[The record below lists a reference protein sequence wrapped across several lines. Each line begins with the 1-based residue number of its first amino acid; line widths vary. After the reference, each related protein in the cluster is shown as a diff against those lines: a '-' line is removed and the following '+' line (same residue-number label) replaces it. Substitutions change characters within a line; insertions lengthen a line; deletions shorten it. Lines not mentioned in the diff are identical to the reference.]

1 MTQRGD
7 LTGEPSGGPLNPG
20 PAPSGVGWPASSPF
34 QWYESPASYQPAGS
48 YQPTPSQ
55 ESAWWTDALR
65 DPWRDP
71 AAPAAIRLPGV
82 PADPGPALEPPPE
95 PPTPRPGL
103 RLVFLVSLMTA
114 LLAGSLGGA
123 LGYVTAARNG
133 ISALP
138 GQGEVPPLAKRP
150 PESVAGV
157 VRETMPSLV
166 TILIHNRSQ
175 DGNGSG
181 FVISTDG
188 HVVTNEHVAMAG
200 GPKADLRVVFSD
212 GSTER
217 AKLVGASA
225 ESDIA
230 VLKVDRTGL
239 TPVTFGDSD
248 RVVVGDPVIA
258 VGAPLGLR
266 NTVTTGVVSAVDRP
280 VAGGRNDPSV
290 FAAIQTDAPIN
301 PGNSGGALLDGG
313 GRVVGVNTAIYT
325 VKPSDDG
332 TGGSIGLGFAIPINQ
347 AKRVAAEI
355 VRTGHAR
362 NPVIGAEMDTNYS
375 TLSGG
380 VRLAEVES
388 GGPAAKGG
396 LKAGDVVTKLN
407 GQPLREPIDLVA
419 LIRKH
424 APGAV
429 INMEYLRG
437 SGRHTARITL
447 GADE

>member
-1 MTQRGD
+1 VTQRGD
-7 LTGEPSGGPLNPG
+7 LAGEPAGGPFHVGSTGAGG
-20 PAPSGVGWPASSPF
+20 PFDTPYESS
-34 QWYESPASYQPAGS
+34 YESP
-48 YQPTPSQ
+48 
-55 ESAWWTDALR
+55 WWTDALR

-71 AAPAAIRLPGV
+71 ATPAAIRVPGV
-82 PADPGPALEPPPE
+82 PADPGPPLEPPPE
-95 PPTPRPGL
+95 QPASRPGL

-114 LLAGSLGGA
+114 LLAGALGGA
-123 LGYVTAARNG
+123 LGYVVAARNG
-133 ISALP
+133 VGTLV
-138 GQGEVPPLAKRP
+138 GQGEPPPLAKRP

-157 VRETMPSLV
+157 VRDTMPSLV

-181 FVISTDG
+181 FVISADG
-188 HVVTNEHVAMAG
+188 YVVTNEHVAMAG
-200 GPKADLRVVFSD
+200 GADADLRVVFSD
-212 GSTER
+212 GATAR

-239 TPVTFGDSD
+239 VPVTFGDSD
-248 RVVVGDPVIA
+248 KVAVGDPAIA
-258 VGAPLGLR
+258 VGAPLGLQ

-280 VAGGRNDPSV
+280 VAGGQNDPSV

-313 GRVVGVNTAIYT
+313 GRVIGVNTAIYT

-332 TGGSIGLGFAIPINQ
+332 SGGSIGLGFAIPVNQ

-362 NPVIGAEMDTNYS
+362 NPVIGAEMDTSYRNL
-375 TLSGG
+375 TGG
-380 VRLAEVES
+380 VRLSKVES
-388 GGPAAKGG
+388 EGPAAKAG

-407 GQPLREPIDLVA
+407 GRPLREPIDLVA

-424 APGAV
+424 APGSV
-429 INMEYLRG
+429 INVEYLRG
-437 SGRHTARITL
+437 AGRHTARITL